1 MQCSDPVL
9 LSELFLE
16 LLYIYLK
23 PKETMFSQAMDQG
36 SEVTKADKANIEI
49 GDHTVLEQITLY
61 IHSVSLILLLGIDAF
76 F

>member
-16 LLYIYLK
+16 LLYLK

-36 SEVTKADKANIEI
+36 SEVTKADKANTEI
-49 GDHTVLEQITLY
+49 GDH
-61 IHSVSLILLLGIDAF
+61 SVGANNPIYSF
-76 F
+76 C